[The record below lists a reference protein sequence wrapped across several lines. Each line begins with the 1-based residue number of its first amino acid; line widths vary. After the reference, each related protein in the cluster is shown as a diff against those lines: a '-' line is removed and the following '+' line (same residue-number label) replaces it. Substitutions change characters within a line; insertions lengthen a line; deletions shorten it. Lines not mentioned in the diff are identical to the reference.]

1 MNQNNKI
8 LIAASLANGGCFSMI
23 LPILAPL
30 VRQMKMTE
38 LQGGALISAGALL
51 MAIGAIYI
59 SRQQN
64 KYSIYSLLSVGF
76 IGMTLTWGLFTAV
89 LAYGL
94 EYHLATMLL
103 FSLLLLARASMGI
116 FMAMPLIALQTYVM
130 TKYTIEQ
137 QRSQTMSKFGALNSA
152 GLVLGPF
159 LTTLLLA
166 WGMLTPLWVAF
177 IIFALISLYIVLKFD
192 RKETGFSDTSGQKT
206 TTESTPST
214 HNQAFSLRN
223 SMGWFGLGFS
233 LYIAIVTVNLTAG
246 FYIQDQF
253 QISTQQSATYFAQ
266 CSLIAGISLV
276 IMQTAISR
284 FLQWSV
290 QRLLWTGLICMML
303 GLLISVNTTHI
314 HIFQSA
320 YVLYGVAVACLTPAF
335 TTGAA
340 QSAPQHLQV
349 KVASFCTATQALSFV
364 FGPLVSTGL
373 YQWHSDYPFYLLMIM
388 FMLLAVYFLRYQK
401 NMQPSSV
408 SV

>member
-8 LIAASLANGGCFSMI
+8 LIAASLTNGGCFSMI

-38 LQGGALISAGALL
+38 LHGGALISAGALL

-59 SRQQN
+59 SKQQN
-64 KYSIYSLLSVGF
+64 KYSIYSLLSIGF
-76 IGMTLTWGLFTAV
+76 IGMTITWGLFTGV

-94 EYHLATMLL
+94 EYHLPVMLL
-103 FSLLLLARASMGI
+103 FTLLVLARASMGV
-116 FMAMPLIALQTYVM
+116 FMAMPQIALQTYVM
-130 TKYTIEQ
+130 TKYTTEQ

-177 IIFALISLYIVLKFD
+177 IIFAFISFYIVLKFD
-192 RKETGFSDTSGQKT
+192 RQEADVSHASEQVMP
-206 TTESTPST
+206 TENTAFA
-214 HNQAFSLRN
+214 HNEAFSLRN

-233 LYIAIVTVNLTAG
+233 LYMAIVTLNLTAG

-253 QISTQQSATYFAQ
+253 QISTQQSAIYFAQ
-266 CSLIAGISLV
+266 CSLIVGISLV

-290 QRLLWTGLICMML
+290 QRLLWTGLVFMML
-303 GLLISVNTTHI
+303 GLLISIRTTQI

-320 YVLYGVAVACLTPAF
+320 YVLYGLAVACLTPAF

-340 QSAPQHLQV
+340 QSAPRHLQA
-349 KVASFCTATQALSFV
+349 KIASFCTATQALSFV
-364 FGPLVSTGL
+364 FGPLISTGL
-373 YQWHSDYPFYLLMIM
+373 YQLHSDYPFYLLILM
-388 FMLLAVYFLRYQK
+388 FMFLAAYFIYYQK
-401 NMQPSSV
+401 MMQQSSV
-408 SV
+408 PV

>member
-59 SRQQN
+59 SKQQN

-103 FSLLLLARASMGI
+103 FTLLLLARASMGV
-116 FMAMPLIALQTYVM
+116 FMAMPQIALQTYVM
-130 TKYTIEQ
+130 TRYTSEQ

-177 IIFALISLYIVLKFD
+177 IIFAFISLYIVLKFD
-192 RKETGFSDTSGQKT
+192 RHETEFSHTSEQVIPTENT
-206 TTESTPST
+206 TFS
-214 HNQAFSLRN
+214 HNEAFSLRN

-253 QISTQQSATYFAQ
+253 QISTRQSATYFAQ

-290 QRLLWTGLICMML
+290 QRLLWIGLVCMML
-303 GLLISVNTTHI
+303 GLLISICTTHI

-320 YVLYGVAVACLTPAF
+320 YILYGVAVACLTPAF

-340 QSAPQHLQV
+340 QSAPQHLQS
-349 KVASFCTATQALSFV
+349 KIASFCTATQALSFV

-388 FMLLAVYFLRYQK
+388 FILLAIYFLCYQK

-408 SV
+408 PV

>member
-59 SRQQN
+59 SKQQN

-76 IGMTLTWGLFTAV
+76 IGMTLTWGLLTAV
-89 LAYGL
+89 LTYGL

-103 FSLLLLARASMGI
+103 FTLLLLARASMGI
-116 FMAMPLIALQTYVM
+116 FMAMPQIALQTYVM

-177 IIFALISLYIVLKFD
+177 IIFAFISLYIVLKFD
-192 RKETGFSDTSGQKT
+192 RQEAGFSHTQELAIPTENT
-206 TTESTPST
+206 TFSDNE
-214 HNQAFSLRN
+214 AFSLRN
-223 SMGWFGLGFS
+223 SIGWFGLGFS

-253 QISTQQSATYFAQ
+253 QISTRQSATYFAQ

-303 GLLISVNTTHI
+303 GLLISIHTTDI

>member
-8 LIAASLANGGCFSMI
+8 LIAASLANGACFSMI

-38 LQGGALISAGALL
+38 LQGGALISVGALL

-59 SRQQN
+59 SKQQN
-64 KYSIYSLLSVGF
+64 KYSIYGLLSVGF
-76 IGMTLTWGLFTAV
+76 IGMTLTWGIFTAI

-94 EYHLATMLL
+94 EYHLATIFL
-103 FSLLLLARASMGI
+103 FALLLLARASMGI
-116 FMAMPLIALQTYVM
+116 FMAMPQIALQTYVM
-130 TKYTIEQ
+130 TKYTQEQ

-166 WGMLTPLWVAF
+166 WGMLMPLWVAF
-177 IIFALISLYIVLKFD
+177 IIFAFISLYIVLKFD
-192 RKETGFSDTSGQKT
+192 RQEAGCSHTQELAIPTENTTFSDN
-206 TTESTPST
+206 E
-214 HNQAFSLRN
+214 AFSLRN
-223 SMGWFGLGFS
+223 SIGWFGLGFS

-253 QISTQQSATYFAQ
+253 KISTQQSAIYFAQ
-266 CSLIAGISLV
+266 CSLVAGISLV
-276 IMQTAISR
+276 MMQTAISR

-290 QRLLWTGLICMML
+290 QRLLWVGLVCMML
-303 GLLISVNTTHI
+303 GLLTSIRTTDI

-320 YVLYGVAVACLTPAF
+320 YILYGVAVACLTPAF

-340 QSAPQHLQV
+340 QSAPRHLQT
-349 KVASFCTATQALSFV
+349 KIASFCTATQALSFV

-388 FMLLAVYFLRYQK
+388 FILLAVYFLRYQK
-401 NMQPSSV
+401 NMQPSSMPA
-408 SV
+408 

>member
-59 SRQQN
+59 SKQQN

-103 FSLLLLARASMGI
+103 FTLLLMARASMGI
-116 FMAMPLIALQTYVM
+116 FMAMPQIALQTYVM
-130 TKYTIEQ
+130 TKYSSEQ
-137 QRSQTMSKFGALNSA
+137 HRSQTMSKFGALNSA

-166 WGMLTPLWVAF
+166 WGMLTPLWAAF
-177 IIFALISLYIVLKFD
+177 IIFAVISLYVVLKFD
-192 RKETGFSDTSGQKT
+192 RQEADVSHISEQVIP
-206 TTESTPST
+206 TENTIFT
-214 HNQAFSLRN
+214 HHKAFSLRN
-223 SMGWFGLGFS
+223 SMGWFVLGFS
-233 LYIAIVTVNLTAG
+233 LYIAIVTLNLTAG

-253 QISTQQSATYFAQ
+253 QISTQQSAIYFAQ

-276 IMQTAISR
+276 IMQTAISK

-290 QRLLWTGLICMML
+290 QCLLWIGLVCMML
-303 GLLISVNTTHI
+303 GLLISILTTHI

-335 TTGAA
+335 TTSAA

-364 FGPLVSTGL
+364 FGPLISTGL

-388 FMLLAVYFLRYQK
+388 FMLLAVYFLCYQK

-408 SV
+408 PV

>member
-59 SRQQN
+59 SKQQN

-76 IGMTLTWGLFTAV
+76 IGMTLTWGLFTTV
-89 LAYGL
+89 LAYGI
-94 EYHLATMLL
+94 EYHIATMLL
-103 FSLLLLARASMGI
+103 FTLLLLARASMGI
-116 FMAMPLIALQTYVM
+116 FMAMPQIALQTYVM
-130 TKYTIEQ
+130 TKYSSEQ
-137 QRSQTMSKFGALNSA
+137 HRSQAMSKFGALNSA

-177 IIFALISLYIVLKFD
+177 IIFAFISLYIVLKFD
-192 RKETGFSDTSGQKT
+192 RQEADVSHTSEQVIP
-206 TTESTPST
+206 TENMTFA
-214 HNQAFSLRN
+214 HNEAFSLRN
-223 SMGWFGLGFS
+223 SMGWFVLGFS
-233 LYIAIVTVNLTAG
+233 LYMAIVTLNLTAG

-253 QISTQQSATYFAQ
+253 QISTQQSAIYFAQ

-276 IMQTAISR
+276 IMQTAISG

-290 QRLLWTGLICMML
+290 QRLLWIGLVCMML
-303 GLLISVNTTHI
+303 GLLISIRTTHI

-340 QSAPQHLQV
+340 QSAPQQLQV

-388 FMLLAVYFLRYQK
+388 FMLLAVYFLCYQK

-408 SV
+408 PV

>member
-59 SRQQN
+59 SKQQN
-64 KYSIYSLLSVGF
+64 KYSIYSLLSIGF

-94 EYHLATMLL
+94 EYHFATMLL
-103 FSLLLLARASMGI
+103 FTLLLLARASMGV
-116 FMAMPLIALQTYVM
+116 FMAMPQIALQTYVM
-130 TKYTIEQ
+130 TKYTSEQ
-137 QRSQTMSKFGALNSA
+137 HRSQTMSKFGALNST

-177 IIFALISLYIVLKFD
+177 IIFAVISLYIVLEFD
-192 RKETGFSDTSGQKT
+192 RQEADVSHTSEQVIP
-206 TTESTPST
+206 TENMTFA
-214 HNQAFSLRN
+214 HNEAFSLHN
-223 SMGWFGLGFS
+223 SMGWFVLGFS
-233 LYIAIVTVNLTAG
+233 LYIAIVTLNLTAG

-253 QISTQQSATYFAQ
+253 QISTQQSAIYFAQ

-276 IMQTAISR
+276 ITQTAISK

-290 QRLLWTGLICMML
+290 QRLLWIGLVCMML
-303 GLLISVNTTHI
+303 GLLISIRTTHI

-388 FMLLAVYFLRYQK
+388 FMLLAVYFLCYQK

-408 SV
+408 PV

>member
-1 MNQNNKI
+1 MDKNNKI
-8 LIAASLANGGCFSMI
+8 FIAASLANGGCFSMV

-59 SRQQN
+59 SRQRN
-64 KYSIYSLLSVGF
+64 KYSIYRLLSVGF
-76 IGMTLTWGLFTAV
+76 IGITLTWGIFTVV

-94 EYHLATMLL
+94 EYHLAAMLL
-103 FSLLLLARASMGI
+103 FTFLLLARASMGV
-116 FMAMPLIALQTYVM
+116 FMAMPIIALQTYVM
-130 TKYTIEQ
+130 TKYTAEQ

-192 RKETGFSDTSGQKT
+192 RQDADFYSISEQAIPAENPVFTNKE
-206 TTESTPST
+206 E
-214 HNQAFSLRN
+214 FSLRN
-223 SMGWFGLGFS
+223 SIGWFVLGFS
-233 LYIAIVTVNLTAG
+233 LYIAIVTLNLTAG

-253 QISTQQSATYFAQ
+253 QISTRQSAIYFAQ
-266 CSLIAGISLV
+266 CSLIVGISLV
-276 IMQTAISR
+276 IMQTAISK

-290 QRLLWTGLICMML
+290 QRLLWIGLVFMVL
-303 GLLISVNTTHI
+303 GLLISIYTTHI

-320 YVLYGVAVACLTPAF
+320 YILYGVAVACLTPAF

-340 QSAPQHLQV
+340 QSAPQHLQA

-373 YQWHSDYPFYLLMIM
+373 YQWHSNYPFYLLMIM
-388 FMLLAVYFLRYQK
+388 FMLLAFYFLCYQK
-401 NMQPSSV
+401 RRQSSSV
-408 SV
+408 PV